1 MPNKD
6 ECKTIIREVAL
17 HHGVSPALIS
27 TRLLSAEDKVDMLG
41 GDLPMD
47 ALYCAVECWISVGMP
62 DYANGSVMPY
72 KRNLEA

>member
-1 MPNKD
+1 MPNK
-6 ECKTIIREVAL
+6 EKCKAIIRRAAL

-27 TRLLSAEDKVDMLG
+27 TRLLSAEDKADMLA

-47 ALYCAVECWISVGMP
+47 ALYCAVECWKRVGMP
-62 DYANGSVMPY
+62 DYANGSIVPY